1 MPDPTTSTRPPDDGI
16 REAESVLGSPG
27 MPTRYDT
34 TSVPLQGGY
43 IAKQCPVV
51 AHLANDPTL
60 EVVVLDRPDDA
71 QLRIDRGIEFEAE
84 IIAELVALH
93 PEGIVVD
100 RSAPPVDRE
109 AATRAA
115 MEAQAGLI
123 IGGRLSPDI
132 HGKRVGEPDLLVSMS
147 EPDGRTSYL
156 PVDVKHHL
164 TIEEGSGAAM
174 VEVSPLAAPRPD
186 HAAPEAGSLRKS
198 REDDALQL
206 AHYHRMLEAAG
217 FAHTNP
223 TGGIIGK
230 EHRVV
235 WYDLTEPMW
244 KSGGRTR
251 TTLER
256 YDFEFDFRLDIIAVA
271 RQRGDDPS
279 LEPLVVPV
287 RIADCDSC
295 DWWEVCRPVLESK
308 DDVSLL
314 PRIGWPQW
322 RDLHLGAITT
332 TEQLASLDW
341 ETADLIAR
349 GVDLRTYV
357 NRAPDF
363 PPSAPVADVIGK
375 RRTKQIADLELAGFS
390 TAGDA
395 LRLDGSTIDVA
406 YARGDAPLKS
416 LAAHID
422 TARARLGPA
431 PAYRRR
437 GIEDV
442 LVPRADVEI
451 DIDMENTIDE
461 DAYLWGA
468 LVTDPSGRTYHPFV
482 TWEPMDAGGGARR
495 EVFDGF
501 WNWLSGQIET
511 NSAAGRT
518 VAVYCYSSQAE
529 ERHMRR
535 GLAEDDAGQVE
546 SVEALIRS
554 ERWIDMRKVFERQLI
569 TGSGSGLKVVA
580 GLAGFRWRDDDPG
593 GGRSMVWYEQAV
605 AGDEAARM
613 RLLAYNE
620 DDVLATARLRA
631 WMDESS
637 FPSIASAS

>member
-1 MPDPTTSTRPPDDGI
+1 
-16 REAESVLGSPG
+16 

-34 TSVPLQGGY
+34 TAVPLQGGY

-60 EVVVLDRPDDA
+60 EVVALDRPEDA

-84 IIAELVALH
+84 IFAELRALH
-93 PEGIVVD
+93 PDGVMVD
-100 RSAPPVDRE
+100 GTASRAERE
-109 AATRAA
+109 ADTTGA
-115 MEAQAGLI
+115 MKAGAGLI
-123 IGGRLSPDI
+123 IGGRLEPDVS
-132 HGKRVGEPDLLVSMS
+132 GKRVGEPDLLVRMI
-147 EPDGRTSYL
+147 EPDGRRSYL

-164 TIEEGSGAAM
+164 TMKDGSGAAS
-174 VEVSPLAAPRPD
+174 VAVSPLATPWAD
-186 HAAPEAGSLRKS
+186 STKPEPGSVLLP

-217 FAHTNP
+217 YAHANP
-223 TGGIIGK
+223 IGGIIGK
-230 EHRVV
+230 ERRVV
-235 WYDLTEPMW
+235 WYDLNEPMW
-244 KSGGRTR
+244 RSGGRFR

-271 RQRGDDPS
+271 RRRGDDPAR
-279 LEPLVVPV
+279 EPLVVPV
-287 RIADCDSC
+287 KITDCASC
-295 DWWEVCRPVLESK
+295 DWWEVCRPVLEST

-322 RDLHLGAITT
+322 RDLHLGGITT

-341 ETADLIAR
+341 ATADLIAR

-363 PPSAPVADVIGK
+363 QPPAPVADVIGK
-375 RRTKQIADLELAGFS
+375 RRTKQIADLEKAGFS

-395 LRLDGSTIDVA
+395 TRLDGSTIDVA

-422 TARARLGPA
+422 TARARLGA
-431 PAYRRR
+431 SPAYRRR
-437 GIEDV
+437 EIEDV
-442 LVPRADVEI
+442 MVPRADVEI

-468 LVTDPSGRTYHPFV
+468 LVTDSSDRTYHPFV
-482 TWEPMDAGGGARR
+482 TWEPMDAAGDARR
-495 EVFDGF
+495 EVFDRF
-501 WNWLSGQIET
+501 WSWLSGHIEA
-511 NSAAGRT
+511 SAAAGRT

-535 GLAEDDAGQVE
+535 GLAENESGQSE
-546 SVEALIRS
+546 SVEAFIRS
-554 ERWIDMRKVFERQLI
+554 ERWVDMRKVFEQQLI
-569 TGSGSGLKVVA
+569 TGLGSGLKVVA
-580 GLAGFRWRDDDPG
+580 RLAGFRWRDEDPG
-593 GGRSMVWYEQAV
+593 GGQSMVWYERAV

-613 RLLAYNE
+613 RLLTYNE
-620 DDVLATARLRA
+620 DDVLATASLRA

-637 FPSIASAS
+637 FPSIASAT